1 MKLIR
6 IGNTIIN
13 ATMIREAYFQEAKG
27 KGDADHCEIYMP
39 DYHDTHAVEFRDA
52 EARALITW
60 LKQNAEE
67 LPLDE

>member
-27 KGDADHCEIYMP
+27 KGEADHVEVYLP
-39 DYHDTHAVEFRDA
+39 DCADVHAVEFRDA

-67 LPLDE
+67 LPLKE

>member
-1 MKLIR
+1 MNLIR

-13 ATMIREAYFQEAKG
+13 AAMIREVYFQEARNP
-27 KGDADHCEIYMP
+27 GDTDHCEIYLP
-39 DYHDTHAVEFRDA
+39 DPQDVHAVEFRDA

-67 LPLDE
+67 LPLKE